1 MDYGRPLEFGISVIP
16 TADGLKAVRDL
27 VRAADKSGLELV
39 GLQDHPYQRRF
50 LDTWTLIATLLAET
64 DRVRIFPD
72 VANLPLRHPA
82 MMAKEAASLDVIS
95 GGRFELGL
103 GAGGFWDAIEAMGGP
118 RRSSGEAVEAL
129 EEAISIIR
137 QAWSGVRSV
146 RLDGKHYRVHGYHPG
161 PEPAHDIEIWLGAY
175 KPRMLGLTGRLADGW
190 LPSLGRIPPGE
201 LAGMQGIIDDAARE
215 AGRDPAA
222 VRRLL
227 NISGVIGDVAVE
239 DDNRTGSLSGGLSG
253 GVHDWVNNVSDLAT
267 DTGFDTF
274 IFWPSV
280 PDVRQ
285 VEVWSNEV
293 APGVRAEIERRRQR
307 PEPNHSRSSIA

>member
-1 MDYGRPLEFGISVIP
+1 MDYGRSLEFGISVIP
-16 TADGLKAVRDL
+16 TADGLDDIRAL
-27 VRAADKSGLELV
+27 VRAADGSGLEFV
-39 GLQDHPYQRRF
+39 GIQDHPYQRRF
-50 LDTWTLIATLLAET
+50 VDTWTLIGTLLAET
-64 DRVRIFPD
+64 QRIRIFPD
-72 VANLPLRHPA
+72 VANLPLRPPA

-118 RRSSGEAVEAL
+118 RRSPGEAVEAL
-129 EEAISIIR
+129 EEAIGIIR

-175 KPRMLGLTGRLADGW
+175 KPRMLRVTGRLADGW
-190 LPSLGRIPPGE
+190 LPSLGRTPPGE
-201 LAGMQGIIDDAARE
+201 LTAMQGIIDEAARE

-227 NISGVIGDVAVE
+227 NVSGVIGDVAVE
-239 DDNRTGSLSGGLSG
+239 ERDATGRLTGGLTGS
-253 GVHDWVNNVSDLAT
+253 VDDWVEKIADLAT
-267 DTGFDTF
+267 DVGFDTF

-280 PDVRQ
+280 ADVRQ
-285 VEVWSNEV
+285 VEIWSNEV
-293 APGVRAEIERRRQR
+293 APGVRAEIDRRRSGR
-307 PEPNHSRSSIA
+307 LVTSG